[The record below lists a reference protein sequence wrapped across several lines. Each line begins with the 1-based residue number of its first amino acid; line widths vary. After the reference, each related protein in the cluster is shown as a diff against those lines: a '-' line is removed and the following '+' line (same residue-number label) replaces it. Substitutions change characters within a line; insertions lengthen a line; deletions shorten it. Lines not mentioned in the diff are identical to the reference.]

1 MNGHTLKG
9 YTFNGLALFRA
20 EPGGTITFCDC
31 VGTGAIVAKVNPND
45 TTQTGG
51 VAEVVDSNT
60 WFAEERLD
68 GGIVNL
74 YGGTLK
80 SENPKG
86 SVITAE
92 YHQDYSNDYNAGHIN
107 IYGGAVEAQPN
118 QAAIGAARHATLTIA
133 GGSSITG
140 DVYASDMTIG
150 TKNGDKVII
159 NGVLKGA
166 EEATTIQSLVNTN
179 ITKLEAN
186 ASYKNPIESC
196 TIGEISGR
204 ANVTIKD
211 STILSGTLNIYNS
224 DSPED
229 RDVTIINSN
238 LHDTVVGGRNI
249 TIENDPA
256 SGYTVG
262 SIIAKEFYIWQDET
276 VERSTVSLSGVTVNG
291 DVTIDPAGWRDSE
304 SSLTLKDTTVT
315 GTVRTAGSADTI
327 TVDGAVNVEG
337 RIELKDGQKITI
349 GENLSTNNS
358 KINISCEQPGDIIQ
372 NPGTNTNLGPV
383 FTSTDGELTFDNKG
397 QVTYAPQ
404 NNTSHTDGATYTALT
419 GGGTLKSGH
428 YYLSRDLVLTK
439 PIKIPAD
446 AEVTLCL
453 HGFDLTASSEIN
465 MIENSGTLHLQN
477 CMTFSGNYSTIR
489 YTGTSTFATVIQN
502 YPTGKLDFV
511 DYKTSS
517 GSDGFCRLNIDG
529 GAATA
534 IENRGTFTWNVQMDG
549 DRHGT
554 ITSAG
559 PKTINNQSGGTL
571 TINGPGVV
579 KNTSTNSTYMA
590 LYNNGTVNLNY
601 SSSAPSFSKRESY
614 PTIVAEGE
622 GSAIVTTADMT
633 IYSPVIGKSTS
644 SAALVID
651 EGCNVQIVD
660 NGQLYTDPQAGSVT
674 NSNGAAI
681 EIRRSSTLT
690 VNGTVTGKGSDKNGA
705 VINSNSTVIVNVDM
719 NDSSVSTNG
728 GTFTSEKNFSNTPIM
743 VKGGTVNLTGSTITG
758 SAITATGGTLN
769 LTNCTST
776 NSPVT
781 ITGAAVNVN
790 GGSYSNGSDINL
802 NDGSLTFSGA
812 VQVNSKAQIVL
823 AAGKTIAM
831 SNAANDLRVNVQ
843 VAGTGPVATG
853 VPSADCVTIM
863 GSYKKVFENGTVTA
877 EQADGHTHDGTSCTV
892 LTNIADTLETGH
904 YFLQD
909 DVKATKQLVIP
920 DNANVTICLNGH
932 SWTGYEAAE
941 EGNTDPA
948 IKLGKN
954 ATLTIMDDST
964 GKTGTISAQRLTQ
977 VSAGATLNLNS
988 GDVTHPYKNRALSC
1002 IDNDGGTVNFNDG
1015 TSTVTNTTAP
1025 FLTGTGTVNVN
1036 GGTWCVNSHGF
1047 AVLTGGTLNLVGGTV
1062 RYEDDPSYDDV
1073 LISVEN
1079 TTVNLSGTIVA
1090 ACTAEEGS
1098 SGGTAME
1105 LKDSSTLTMTG
1116 GELRGL
1122 NALKVGEGSNATL
1135 TKGSVSGKPFTG
1147 DRFANQSAASD
1158 GRTFENAGTLTVEAD
1173 MAITGSNNFLK
1184 NTGTATIKC
1193 GGMNVDGTMFEIG
1206 GGTVNANFTDKL
1218 IVSTMFKITDGAS
1231 FTIDGGEFETRYS
1244 AISNSLGQMFD
1255 VDGGTLTVKGG
1266 TFTTGG
1272 VMFDLFG
1279 PNGSN
1284 DNKGIANISG
1294 GTFTMGT
1301 QNCQFFK
1308 LGVGNGGSGGGI
1320 ANVTGGTFRES
1331 TGIRTDDRNDGYFV
1345 YGNGEQNA
1353 LRLSGGITLP
1363 TGELKIYLNGSSGS
1377 GINLENELKHPF
1389 TLLTS
1394 SGDSAYY
1401 LSAENTQWTDEQK
1414 ALYTLPAGYVL
1425 DYSDSSKRMRL
1436 YKKEGH
1442 QHSETDTYT
1451 RKVSSNTKIIWGR
1464 AYLSEDVTIDG
1475 TGLENGKLQVGD
1487 STTSFLCLNGKTL
1500 TLLNGI
1506 VLDVRL
1512 GSRISSREDE
1522 GRGKII
1528 GGVMTDGHSTTA
1540 RFENVDISSDTQ
1552 DTTLKTYGYP
1562 ANNLT
1567 LTNTN
1572 VINSK
1577 SGGTAVFLSGNYQW
1591 GNNKNAYTFTDST
1604 ITGPED
1610 GIAVDARQQRSQIT
1624 LNGTVNISGGKGLY
1638 FASEDGS
1645 IQLSSNFNE
1654 NSCIEITPGRTFSIS
1669 LSDAKFAD
1677 CFVNLDPTNY
1687 VKHLSGKTLY
1697 FIKIDADTAS
1707 DTNKVTVT
1715 ASPDKVDYN
1724 GSVTLTATYD
1734 NSNREYPYCHWY
1746 QVDAEGNATLIK
1758 GADGWTY
1765 TTPALTKDTTYRA
1778 VVVSHRKDYD
1788 IRYYWYRL
1796 SSEDVT
1802 VNLNAQPDTFN
1813 ADSVTAADLTYTG
1826 EAQSGYTGTPA
1837 FTNWNGTP
1845 TVTYERVTGEGESKT
1860 YTPTTAENSGAESNG
1875 GAPAYAGTYRV
1886 TFAIPGGAA
1895 YVGSGTLEFT
1905 IAPKP
1910 LTISG
1915 VTAETRDYAPDNT
1928 GVTLAGGTLVGVA
1941 EVDAGKVGFTLGSG
1955 TMFDAN
1961 AGENKTVTTNITLN
1975 GAKAGNYTLTQP
1987 DVTVTIGKIDPTCTA
2002 PSNVT
2007 AVYGQKLGDIALT
2020 NPDGNTAGKWTWT
2033 NENTSVGDVS
2043 SAAQTFMATFT
2054 PTDTTNYNTKANIA
2068 VSVTVNKA
2076 AHENETLTGSAKYGN
2091 SGTVDLSSKIVSGGT
2106 VAYVSTTGEAALTE
2120 NPTITADNK
2129 LRFAFTDTADN
2140 ANKTAIVTLNVT
2152 SANYAE
2158 YQIVVTLT
2166 ANDKDTQN
2174 ITANDITVTYGD
2186 TDKSV
2191 TATGTHGTVTYAVK
2205 SGEDV
2210 VEVNETTGALTIHKA
2225 GSAVVTVAAAGDK
2238 DYKPAAKDVTVTVNR
2253 AALSGITVKMAG
2265 YTYGGTVSVPSV
2277 TGENKGSGTVT
2288 YYYNTTNSNQ
2298 NGTKWENMTAVQL
2311 DADTY
2316 YLYAVIAETENYQ
2329 AFATPAAAF
2338 TVSKANATATAPTAK
2353 SGLTYNGSAQA
2364 LVEGGTA
2371 DGGTMYYQVT
2381 SADVAAAPAE
2391 LTQTTASAEN
2401 AGSYK
2406 VWYCVKGDNNH
2417 NDTGVQAVEVRIA
2430 PKSLLDSDFTINET
2444 QAVYNGEAQNVA
2456 YTTNLTLGTDFT
2468 VGGTDSLTE
2477 VAASPATVTFTG
2489 KGNYIDT
2496 ISKTWNLRQADYTG
2510 NKPASGNAMYSQSN
2524 TIDLANLIQSGG
2536 KLGTVTVSADADS
2549 VLDGTPTL
2557 NDNKLTFKFVAD
2569 SGKIG
2574 KTATVTIPVTGCTN
2588 YKEYTIE
2595 VTLTVS
2601 KKDAANIGAINGVP
2615 AAVTYGDADFTL
2627 TAKAENAGTGTG
2639 TWTWSSSDSSV
2650 LRVTGTGTTAAVKI
2664 LKAGSATVT
2673 ATYESDTTYGTQT
2686 AGITVNQKAL
2696 TLTAKDQ
2703 SIYVNGT
2710 VPDLSKPTKD
2720 THYTVIGLL
2729 DGDTLGGTITMK
2741 YQKDGADVAKPDVTT
2756 TGSYDIAISGG
2767 DAGGNYKISYT
2778 SGTLTISRRL
2788 SGGGA
2793 GGISNPGY
2801 SVTAPSTAE
2810 NGSVTTS
2817 SKNAT
2822 KGSTVTVTVK
2832 PDDGYQLDKLTVAD
2846 ANGNT
2851 ITVTKKSDGKYTF
2864 TMPDSKVTI
2873 TPTFRKIEDTKPS
2886 KNGFD
2891 DVASSAWYADAVQYV
2906 TGKGLMNGTGD
2917 NKFSPR
2923 ATTTRGMLMT
2933 ILARYAGEDTTGGAI
2948 WYEKG
2953 MNWAKAKGVSDGTNP
2968 TVNITREQLVT
2979 MLYRYAGSP
2988 AANGSLDGF
2997 SDAASVSAYAVNA
3010 MQWAVAN
3017 GIINGSDGKLNPQD
3031 NATRAEV
3038 AAILMRFCEMGK

>member
-1 MNGHTLKG
+1 
-9 YTFNGLALFRA
+9 
-20 EPGGTITFCDC
+20 
-31 VGTGAIVAKVNPND
+31 
-45 TTQTGG
+45 
-51 VAEVVDSNT
+51 
-60 WFAEERLD
+60 
-68 GGIVNL
+68 
-74 YGGTLK
+74 
-80 SENPKG
+80 
-86 SVITAE
+86 
-92 YHQDYSNDYNAGHIN
+92 
-107 IYGGAVEAQPN
+107 
-118 QAAIGAARHATLTIA
+118 
-133 GGSSITG
+133 
-140 DVYASDMTIG
+140 
-150 TKNGDKVII
+150 
-159 NGVLKGA
+159 
-166 EEATTIQSLVNTN
+166 
-179 ITKLEAN
+179 
-186 ASYKNPIESC
+186 
-196 TIGEISGR
+196 
-204 ANVTIKD
+204 
-211 STILSGTLNIYNS
+211 
-224 DSPED
+224 
-229 RDVTIINSN
+229 
-238 LHDTVVGGRNI
+238 
-249 TIENDPA
+249 
-256 SGYTVG
+256 
-262 SIIAKEFYIWQDET
+262 
-276 VERSTVSLSGVTVNG
+276 
-291 DVTIDPAGWRDSE
+291 
-304 SSLTLKDTTVT
+304 
-315 GTVRTAGSADTI
+315 
-327 TVDGAVNVEG
+327 
-337 RIELKDGQKITI
+337 
-349 GENLSTNNS
+349 
-358 KINISCEQPGDIIQ
+358 
-372 NPGTNTNLGPV
+372 
-383 FTSTDGELTFDNKG
+383 
-397 QVTYAPQ
+397 
-404 NNTSHTDGATYTALT
+404 
-419 GGGTLKSGH
+419 
-428 YYLSRDLVLTK
+428 
-439 PIKIPAD
+439 
-446 AEVTLCL
+446 
-453 HGFDLTASSEIN
+453 
-465 MIENSGTLHLQN
+465 
-477 CMTFSGNYSTIR
+477 
-489 YTGTSTFATVIQN
+489 
-502 YPTGKLDFV
+502 
-511 DYKTSS
+511 
-517 GSDGFCRLNIDG
+517 
-529 GAATA
+529 
-534 IENRGTFTWNVQMDG
+534 
-549 DRHGT
+549 
-554 ITSAG
+554 
-559 PKTINNQSGGTL
+559 
-571 TINGPGVV
+571 
-579 KNTSTNSTYMA
+579 
-590 LYNNGTVNLNY
+590 
-601 SSSAPSFSKRESY
+601 
-614 PTIVAEGE
+614 
-622 GSAIVTTADMT
+622 
-633 IYSPVIGKSTS
+633 
-644 SAALVID
+644 
-651 EGCNVQIVD
+651 
-660 NGQLYTDPQAGSVT
+660 
-674 NSNGAAI
+674 
-681 EIRRSSTLT
+681 
-690 VNGTVTGKGSDKNGA
+690 
-705 VINSNSTVIVNVDM
+705 
-719 NDSSVSTNG
+719 
-728 GTFTSEKNFSNTPIM
+728 
-743 VKGGTVNLTGSTITG
+743 
-758 SAITATGGTLN
+758 
-769 LTNCTST
+769 
-776 NSPVT
+776 
-781 ITGAAVNVN
+781 
-790 GGSYSNGSDINL
+790 
-802 NDGSLTFSGA
+802 
-812 VQVNSKAQIVL
+812 
-823 AAGKTIAM
+823 M

-877 EQADGHTHDGTSCTV
+877 EQADGHTHDGNSCTV

-920 DNANVTICLNGH
+920 DNADVTICLNGH

-941 EGNTDPA
+941 KDNTDPA

-954 ATLTIMDDST
+954 ATLTIMDDSA
-964 GKTGTISAQRLTQ
+964 GKTGTISAERLMQ
-977 VSAGATLNLNS
+977 VPTGATLNLNS

-1002 IDNDGGTVNFNDG
+1002 IDNAGGTVNFNDG

-1047 AVLTGGTLNLVGGTV
+1047 AVLTGGTLNLTDGKVQYGI
-1062 RYEDDPSYDDV
+1062 DPKYFSRV
-1073 LISVEN
+1073 LISAEN
-1079 TTVNLSGTIVA
+1079 TKVNLSGTTVA

-1122 NALKVGEGSNATL
+1122 NALKVGEGSTATL

-1158 GRTFENAGTLTVEAD
+1158 GRTFENVGTLTVEAD

-1206 GGTVNANFTDKL
+1206 GGTVNANFEKKL
-1218 IVSTMFKITDGAS
+1218 IASTMFKITEGGS
-1231 FTIDGGEFETRYS
+1231 CTIDDGEFETKYS
-1244 AISNSLGQMFD
+1244 GGGNNYGLGTMFD

-1308 LGVGNGGSGGGI
+1308 LGVGNYGSGGGI

-1353 LRLSGGITLP
+1353 LRLSGGTTLL
-1363 TGELKIYLNGSSGS
+1363 TGDLEIYLNGSSGS
-1377 GINLENELKHPF
+1377 GINLENELNHKF

-1401 LSAENTQWTDEQK
+1401 LSAENTQWTNEQK

-1425 DYSDSSKRMRL
+1425 DYSDSSKRMRQ

-1451 RKVSSNTKIIWGR
+1451 NKVTSNTKIIWGR

-1487 STTSFLCLNGKTL
+1487 STTSYLCLNGKTL

-1506 VLDVRL
+1506 VLDVTL
-1512 GSRISSREDE
+1512 GSRIFSLATE

-1528 GGVMTDGHSTTA
+1528 GGVMTSGSYTSILT
-1540 RFENVDISSDTQ
+1540 NVDISSDTQ
-1552 DTTLKTYGYP
+1552 DTTLKTYCDRSNG
-1562 ANNLT
+1562 LT
-1567 LTNTN
+1567 LNNATVSNG
-1572 VINSK
+1572 K
-1577 SGGTAVFLSGNYQW
+1577 SGGTALYLCANRQW
-1591 GNNKNAYTFTDST
+1591 GNSTNAYTFTDST

-1624 LNGTVNISGGKGLY
+1624 LYGTVNISGGKGLY

-1654 NSCIEITPGRTFSIS
+1654 NSRIEITPGRTFSIS

-1677 CFVNLDPTNY
+1677 CFVNLDPANY

-1796 SSEDVT
+1796 SSENVT
-1802 VNLNAQPDTFN
+1802 VNLNAEPDTFN
-1813 ADSVTAADLTYTG
+1813 AGSVTAADLTYTG
-1826 EAQSGYTGTPA
+1826 EAQTGYTGTPA
-1837 FTNWNGTP
+1837 FTKWNGTP
-1845 TVTYERVTGEGESKT
+1845 TVTYERVTGEGASKT

-1915 VTAETRDYAPDNT
+1915 VTAETRDYTPNKTD
-1928 GVTLAGGTLVGVA
+1928 VTLTGGTLEGVA
-1941 EVDAGKVGFTLGSG
+1941 EADTGKVGFALGSG
-1955 TMFDAN
+1955 TMSDAN
-1961 AGENKTVTTNITLN
+1961 AGENKPVTTNITLN

-2002 PSNVT
+2002 PSNLT

-2043 SAAQTFMATFT
+2043 SAAQTFTATFT
-2054 PTDTTNYNTKANIA
+2054 PTDTINYNTKANIA

-2106 VAYVSTTGEAALTE
+2106 VAYVSTTGEAALTAD
-2120 NPTITADNK
+2120 PTIAGNK
-2129 LRFAFTDTADN
+2129 TLQYAFTDAESN
-2140 ANKTAIVTLNVT
+2140 AGKNVTVTLNVT

-2166 ANDKDTQN
+2166 ANDKDTQT
-2174 ITANDITVTYGD
+2174 ITANDITATYGD

-2210 VEVNETTGALTIHKA
+2210 VTVNENTGALTIHKA
-2225 GSAVVTVAAAGDK
+2225 GSAVVTVIAAGDK

-2253 AALSGITVKMAG
+2253 AALSGITVNMAG

-2277 TGENKGSGTVT
+2277 TGENKGNGTVT

-2316 YLYAVIAETENYQ
+2316 YLYAVIAQTDNYQ
-2329 AFATPAAAF
+2329 AFTTPAAAF

-2353 SGLTYNGSAQA
+2353 SGLTYNGSAQT

-2381 SADVAAAPAE
+2381 SADVTTAPAE

-2406 VWYCVKGDNNH
+2406 VWYCVKGDKNH
-2417 NDTGVQAVEVRIA
+2417 NDTGVQVVEVRIA

-2444 QAVYNGEAQNVA
+2444 QATYNGTAQNVA
-2456 YTTNLTLGTDFT
+2456 YITNLTLDTDFT
-2468 VGGTDSLTE
+2468 VGGTASLTE

-2489 KGNYIDT
+2489 TGNYTGT
-2496 ISKTWNLRQADYTG
+2496 INKAWNLRQADYTG
-2510 NKPASGNAMYSQSN
+2510 NKTASGNAMYSQSN

-2549 VLDGTPTL
+2549 VLDGTPAL
-2557 NDNKLTFKFVAD
+2557 NDNKLTFKFVND
-2569 SGKIG
+2569 SDKIG

-2601 KKDAANIGAINGVP
+2601 KKDAANIGAIDGVP
-2615 AAVTYGDADFTL
+2615 ATVTYGDADFTL
-2627 TAKAENAGTGTG
+2627 TAEAENAGTGTG
-2639 TWTWSSSDSSV
+2639 TWSWSSSDSSV

-2664 LKAGSATVT
+2664 LKAGPATIT

-2686 AGITVNQKAL
+2686 AGITVNQKVL

-2720 THYTVIGLL
+2720 THYTVTGLL

-2741 YQKDGADVAKPDVTT
+2741 YQKDGTDVAKPDVTT

-2778 SGTLTISRRL
+2778 SGTLTISRR
-2788 SGGGA
+2788 SSGGGGA

-2810 NGSVTTS
+2810 NGSVTAS
-2817 SKNAT
+2817 SKNAA

-2906 TGKGLMNGTGD
+2906 TDKGLMNGTGD

-2933 ILARYAGEDTTGGAI
+2933 VLARYAGEDTTGGAL

-2953 MNWAKAKGVSDGTNP
+2953 MNWAKANGVSDGTNP
-2968 TVNITREQLVT
+2968 TADITREQFVT

-3017 GIINGSDGKLNPQD
+3017 GIVNGSDGKLNPQD